1 MPDCPRCHQPV
12 DSQAIACP
20 HCRMTLKAYGHPGIS
35 LFRATG
41 ETSLCDTCL
50 YHEDDS
56 CNFPQRPDAKEC
68 TLYTDRTKPIG
79 NAHASGAVKTT
90 AYRNWFKRNLAW
102 LVLAGIVVF
111 SVVLTLLR

>member
-1 MPDCPRCHQPV
+1 VPECPRCHQPV

-41 ETSLCDTCL
+41 NESLCDTCL

-56 CNFPQRPDAKEC
+56 CNFPQRPHAKEC
-68 TLYTDRTKPIG
+68 TLYTDRTKPIV
-79 NAHASGAVKTT
+79 HAPPSGYTKAI
-90 AYRNWFKRNLAW
+90 YHSWFKRNLAW

-111 SVVLTLLR
+111 SFVLTILR